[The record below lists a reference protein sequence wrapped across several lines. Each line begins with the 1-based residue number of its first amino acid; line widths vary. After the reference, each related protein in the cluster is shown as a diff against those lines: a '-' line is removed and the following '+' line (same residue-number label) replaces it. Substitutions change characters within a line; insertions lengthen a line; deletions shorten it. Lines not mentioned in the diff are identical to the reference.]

1 MDWLKETC
9 SQLRYGECRTR
20 RCLLRGGYSGTG
32 GFDPQIATCE
42 EKEVLAYIKAL
53 EAALRIGL
61 QHALDNDDDI
71 AKEMRAALD
80 GDGDGTGENHE

>member
-42 EKEVLAYIKAL
+42 EKEVLAYIEAL
-53 EAALRIGL
+53 EARQVKLEEALELSGVDADEIL
-61 QHALDNDDDI
+61 
-71 AKEMRAALD
+71 AAL
-80 GDGDGTGENHE
+80 GDGDG

>member
-9 SQLRYGECRTR
+9 SQLRYGEGRTR

-42 EKEVLAYIKAL
+42 EKEVLAHIEAL
-53 EAALRIGL
+53 EARQVKLEEALELSGVDADEIL
-61 QHALDNDDDI
+61 
-71 AKEMRAALD
+71 AAL
-80 GDGDGTGENHE
+80 GDGDG